1 MFYQIRTI
9 TLLLS
14 VMVIARDRNQQVKSK
29 NKLYK
34 KEVIEQKFK
43 PVPDKSN
50 KINKVKIIN
59 NSVILVWS
67 AAG

>member
-1 MFYQIRTI
+1 
-9 TLLLS
+9 
-14 VMVIARDRNQQVKSK
+14 MVIARDRNQQVKSK